1 MHVWSFVAEP
11 LVTEQIAPL
20 AILGK
25 KVNRKIIAQCCNNG
39 IDKRATRVL
48 LKSSLLVVIVV
59 PRSAPGLL
67 LLFLS
72 LVVELSFLNFVSAA
86 AALESKSKA
95 VPLNLFFFMLDG
107 HTCKLGQGCEELLL
121 LQLMVVPSTM
131 MRCKEEEEARAT
143 KMRQIVRKN

>member
-1 MHVWSFVAEP
+1 MHVWSFVTEP

-25 KVNRKIIAQCCNNG
+25 KVSRKIIAQCCNNG
-39 IDKRATRVL
+39 IDKRPICVL
-48 LKSSLLVVIVV
+48 LKSFLRVVIVV

-72 LVVELSFLNFVSAA
+72 LVVELSFLNFVSA

-121 LQLMVVPSTM
+121 LQLMWF
-131 MRCKEEEEARAT
+131 RR
-143 KMRQIVRKN
+143 R

>member
-72 LVVELSFLNFVSAA
+72 LVVELSFLNFV
-86 AALESKSKA
+86 
-95 VPLNLFFFMLDG
+95 
-107 HTCKLGQGCEELLL
+107 GQGCEELLL
-121 LQLMVVPSTM
+121 LQLMVVPSAM
-131 MRCKEEEEARAT
+131 IVDRERNEQCEQRRAT
-143 KMRQIVRKN
+143 TAEQHKTQSNKNLRKN